1 LGCAPFRLQLLIA
14 LFYIEGQTWCHKFRL
29 VLLPLLLLASFLL
42 YINLIPCVLLLKAP
56 LCIAGYVF
64 QLIVLLPL
72 LRALLCIAGYVFQ
85 LVVLLPLLLLLALLL
100 LRTRLDPRGMFLLVN
115 DRLLLLVSLALLLNF
130 SGKNTGTAKWM
141 LCRPVNLLVFQGLL
155 LDGWMENKSLQ
166 SLSLILEP

>member
-14 LFYIEGQTWCHKFRL
+14 LFYIERQVWCHKIPL
-29 VLLPLLLLASFLL
+29 VLLPLLLLPLMLLLLLLLLASFLL
-42 YINLIPCVLLLKAP
+42 FINLVPCGLLLK
-56 LCIAGYVF
+56 
-64 QLIVLLPL
+64 
-72 LRALLCIAGYVFQ
+72 ALLCIAGYVFQ